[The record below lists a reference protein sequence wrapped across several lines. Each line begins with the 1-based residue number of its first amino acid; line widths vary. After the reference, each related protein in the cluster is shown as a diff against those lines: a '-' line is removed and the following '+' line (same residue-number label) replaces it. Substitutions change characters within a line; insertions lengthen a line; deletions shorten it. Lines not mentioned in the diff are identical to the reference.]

1 MIYLDNGATSFPKPA
16 QVPRAASRAMAC
28 CANPGR
34 GGYGAAMEAARVV
47 YRCRERAASLFGCQ
61 PEQVVFTPSCTYGL
75 NAAIRTLVAPGQ
87 KVAVSGFEHNAV
99 TRPLHALKADIL
111 VCGRRLFDWE
121 DTLRDLKNALEKGA
135 KTAVFTHVSNVFGY
149 VLPMEEIAAL
159 CREYGAKLIID
170 AAQSAGML
178 ELNMGY
184 LGADFIAMPGHKGL
198 LGPQG
203 IGLLLCAQTPE
214 PLVMGGTGSESEMQ
228 TMPSYLPDR
237 MEAGT
242 LNVPGIAGLD
252 AAMQVVARHGVGEI
266 FRREQRLAKLCADAL
281 RGMGFQVF
289 SGEQQGGTV
298 SFRPGWDCEELAQAL
313 SGMGVAVR
321 AGLHCAPLA
330 HESAGTLDTGTVRVS
345 FGFHNHYHDL
355 SGFLTAMERI
365 SAGKNRRS

>member
-16 QVPRAASRAMAC
+16 SVVRSVSRALQC

-34 GGYGAAMEAARVV
+34 GGHEAAMAAAGVV
-47 YRCRERAASLFGCQ
+47 YRCRERAARMFGCQ

-75 NAAIRTLVAPGQ
+75 NAAIRTLVAPGD
-87 KVAVSGFEHNAV
+87 KVAISGFEHNAV
-99 TRPLHALKADIL
+99 TRPLHALKGDIL

-121 DTLRDLKNALEKGA
+121 DTLKDLKNALQKGA

-149 VLPMEEIAAL
+149 ILPMEEIAAL
-159 CREYGAKLIID
+159 CHEYGARLIID

-178 ELNMGY
+178 ELNMEK

-203 IGLLLCAQTPE
+203 TGLLLCAKAPE
-214 PLVMGGTGSESEMQ
+214 PLIMGGTGSESQ
-228 TMPSYLPDR
+228 TQDMPAFLPDR

-252 AAMQVVARHGVGEI
+252 AGLAVAAKGGTGEI
-266 FRREQRLAKLCADAL
+266 FRREQKLARLCADAL
-281 RGMGFQVF
+281 RQMGFQVF
-289 SGEQQGGTV
+289 SGEHQGGTV
-298 SFRPGWDCEELAQAL
+298 SFRPSWDCEELAGAL
-313 SGMGVAVR
+313 DRRGIAVR

-330 HESAGTLDTGTVRVS
+330 HESALTLDTGTVRVS
-345 FGFHNHYHDL
+345 FGHSNHYHDL
-355 SGFLTAMERI
+355 STFLTAMERI
-365 SAGKNRRS
+365 LAGKTLHS